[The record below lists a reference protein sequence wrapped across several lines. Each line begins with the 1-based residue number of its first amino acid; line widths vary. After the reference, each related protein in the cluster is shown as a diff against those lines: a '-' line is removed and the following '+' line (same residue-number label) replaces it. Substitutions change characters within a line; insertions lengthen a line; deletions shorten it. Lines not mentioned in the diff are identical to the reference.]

1 MLAAAALLALATT
14 SPEPRPGVVA
24 VRARAVAA
32 VTILVAAEVR
42 NGKTGQH
49 HQRREGATPDG
60 FSLTLIEFE

>member
-1 MLAAAALLALATT
+1 
-14 SPEPRPGVVA
+14 VVA